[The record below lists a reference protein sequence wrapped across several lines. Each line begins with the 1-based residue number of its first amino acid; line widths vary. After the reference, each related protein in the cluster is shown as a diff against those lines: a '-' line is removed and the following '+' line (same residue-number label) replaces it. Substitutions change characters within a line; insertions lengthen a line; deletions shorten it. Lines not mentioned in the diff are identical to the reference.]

1 MNLPLYSLGNY
12 FRTQFI
18 SINNRVSKAK
28 FLIMVFVLSDFFENM
43 NLFSP
48 LKIPP
53 NLPLRKGG
61 AYRFIPLPKGGGA
74 SDAVK

>member
-28 FLIMVFVLSDFFENM
+28 FLIMVCVLIDFFENM
-43 NLFSP
+43 KHLHP
-48 LKIPP
+48 WKIPP
-53 NLPLRKGG
+53 NL
-61 AYRFIPLPKGGGA
+61 PLPKGGGA

>member
-28 FLIMVFVLSDFFENM
+28 FLIMVCVLSDFFENM
-43 NLFSP
+43 KHLYP
-48 LKIPP
+48 WKIHP
-53 NLPLRKGG
+53 NL
-61 AYRFIPLPKGGGA
+61 PLPKGGGA